1 MSLTATSHLLTTS
14 QRLAMLTALLVA
26 ILCQQHV
33 HTWSVTT
40 SGQWER
46 SGSHILPTTN
56 QIRARSPVHCASFC
70 LQNARCFRFCHHTVS
85 LDCFVDDGMTP
96 PSGQVSSVE
105 GAVCYDKIKKNC
117 WASAGFTMLGLRC
130 AKLNSTLATYSS
142 ATQQCA
148 LEGGHLYHL
157 KTLAL
162 DEPPLRSLV
171 PLNPVPK
178 YTWLGADAIG
188 RHRQFTWTDG
198 SPLPAVSE
206 IWSAYEPFNYDGLED
221 CLSLVNYR
229 GNDIRY
235 KPRPWLPSFSATD
248 QSTVVTH
255 VRSVL
260 DRVTSLQGEG
270 RRDVQSIGPTGVDS
284 PLDN

>member
-56 QIRARSPVHCASFC
+56 QRRARSPVHCASFC

-105 GAVCYDKIKKNC
+105 GAVCYDKIKSKTICCLTSFYWLKMWLLVWSRCKPTACRKQIVNKRIKARNVGLSWRSMC
-117 WASAGFTMLGLRC
+117 QSLG
-130 AKLNSTLATYSS
+130 SS
-142 ATQQCA
+142 
-148 LEGGHLYHL
+148 
-157 KTLAL
+157 
-162 DEPPLRSLV
+162 R
-171 PLNPVPK
+171 
-178 YTWLGADAIG
+178 
-188 RHRQFTWTDG
+188 
-198 SPLPAVSE
+198 
-206 IWSAYEPFNYDGLED
+206 
-221 CLSLVNYR
+221 
-229 GNDIRY
+229 
-235 KPRPWLPSFSATD
+235 
-248 QSTVVTH
+248 
-255 VRSVL
+255 
-260 DRVTSLQGEG
+260 
-270 RRDVQSIGPTGVDS
+270 
-284 PLDN
+284 